1 MIRITLTLTGA
12 LAALA
17 FSAATAHADLDAP
30 TPFGPEFN
38 STFDDSPLLQQTLYD
53 QDFSLFNAPAETF
66 EGAVHYDR
74 PYYGG
79 GDNYN
84 VSVEQDISGNV
95 PVGEQYND
103 FRIGDGMYNSFP
115 IEGFG
120 EVYNSI
126 GGTPEAF
133 FTTPFGD
140 LNFPTWFV
148 EAVGPTFFEP
158 SFFTEPSLYAATL
171 PAAELPGLA
180 ADLAS
185 PLAGLW

>member
-17 FSAATAHADLDAP
+17 FSAATAHADPDAP
-30 TPFGPEFN
+30 TPIGPEFN
-38 STFDDSPLLQQTLYD
+38 VDDYPTWFYDQTAYH
-53 QDFSLFNAPAETF
+53 QDFSPLNAPAETF
-66 EGAVHYDR
+66 EGAVRYDYL
-74 PYYGG
+74 YYS
-79 GDNYN
+79 GDTNYN

-103 FRIGDGMYNSFP
+103 FTFGDGQYNPFP

-158 SFFTEPSLYAATL
+158 SFFTEPSLYATTL

-180 ADLAS
+180 ADLPAL
-185 PLAGLW
+185 LAGMW